1 MEKKNPIIQ
10 FHLKNYS
17 TGSSKNNSYKINKQ
31 FFLEQYIVSLQ
42 LDRVLWTRKH
52 RIKLSLELSHKIN
65 NVKTYS

>member
-42 LDRVLWTRKH
+42 LDRVL
-52 RIKLSLELSHKIN
+52 
-65 NVKTYS
+65 